1 MNTSSSSRITRRG
14 FLTQAAAL
22 SLTAAALP
30 QSRTSEAAPP
40 PRLPAPQYTLSV
52 NLELMFPGDMPFD
65 QRLQIVVD
73 AGAKAY
79 SFWGHEGKPLDK
91 MRAIQDKSGIAC
103 ASIIG
108 PTKTGWGAGL
118 TKTGEEKAF
127 LDDFADSIK
136 VAKRLGAENLITF
149 VGVTQPDIPWQTQ
162 HDQIVTGLKAAGDLA
177 GAAGVYAT
185 LEPLN
190 GVENAQMAIITSARA
205 YEIAKEVNH
214 ERVKVDFDLYHRQLG
229 EGNLL
234 DTLKDGIAKGYVR
247 FVEVG
252 DVPGRFEPGTGEVN
266 YPRIFQVLRE
276 IGYAGYIGMEH
287 RTTTTPKEAFDKV
300 KALAGLA

>member
-1 MNTSSSSRITRRG
+1 MSQHSAQTTRRG

-22 SLTAAALP
+22 SLTAAGLSLP
-30 QSRTSEAAPP
+30 QVGEAAPAAPP
-40 PRLPAPQYTLSV
+40 PKYTLSV
-52 NLELMFPGDMPFD
+52 NLELMFPGDMPYE
-65 QRLQIVVD
+65 QRLQIAVD

-79 SFWGHEGKPLDK
+79 SFWGHEGKPLEK
-91 MRAIQDKSGIAC
+91 MRAIQDKSGIKC

-108 PTKTGWGAGL
+108 PTKTGWGTGL

-127 LDDFADSIK
+127 LDDFAESVK
-136 VAKRLGAENLITF
+136 VAKTLGAENLITF
-149 VGVTQPDIPWQTQ
+149 VGATQPDIPWRTQ
-162 HDQIVTGLKAAGDLA
+162 QDQIVAGLRKAGDLA
-177 GAAGVYAT
+177 GTAGVYAT

-190 GVENAQMAIITSARA
+190 GVENGQMAMITSARA
-205 YEIAKEVNH
+205 YEIAKETSH

-234 DTLKDGIAKGYVR
+234 DTLKEGIAKGYVR

-276 IGYAGYIGMEH
+276 VGYAGYIGMEH
-287 RTTTTPKEAFDKV
+287 RTTNTPKEAFDKV
-300 KALAGLA
+300 KALAGLV